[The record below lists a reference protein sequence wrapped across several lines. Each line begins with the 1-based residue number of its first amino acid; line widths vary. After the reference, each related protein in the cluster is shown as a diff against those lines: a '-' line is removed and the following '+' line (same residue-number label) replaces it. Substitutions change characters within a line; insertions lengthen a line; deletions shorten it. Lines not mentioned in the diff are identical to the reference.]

1 MIFCSGIHGVGKDY
15 FLKKI
20 EEVTGIKSYSAS
32 ELIEEYGSIK
42 FNFDKKTKDIEGNQ
56 DYLLR
61 AIRSGNLP
69 KEYILNGHFCLLN
82 SRGEPER
89 IPIEIF
95 YELSPNRII
104 ILKEKPEIIVGRR
117 MIRDRQEVSVEDT
130 KRFQDEEIAY
140 GKEVA
145 KKLEVPIAV
154 FDATKETEKAVRFI
168 SRGINENRNFMRI
181 DAK

>member
-20 EEVTGIKSYSAS
+20 EESTGVKSYLAS
-32 ELIEEYGSIK
+32 TLIEEYRRVQ
-42 FNFDKKTKDIEGNQ
+42 FDSNKRTKDISGNQ
-56 DYLLR
+56 DCLIG
-61 AIRSGNLP
+61 AIRIANLP

-89 IPIEIF
+89 IPIETF
-95 YELSPNRII
+95 YELRPNRII

-117 MIRDRQEVSVEDT
+117 MMRDRQEVSVEDT
-130 KRFQDEEIAY
+130 KRFQEEEIAY

-145 KKLEVPIAV
+145 KKLEVPIGV
-154 FDATKETEKAVRFI
+154 FNATKETIKAVRFI
-168 SRGINENRNFMRI
+168 FQGLDENRNYLRRGV
-181 DAK
+181 K

>member
-20 EEVTGIKSYSAS
+20 EEATGVKSYSAS
-32 ELIEEYGSIK
+32 TLIEEYGRVQ
-42 FNFDKKTKDIEGNQ
+42 FDSNKRTKDISGNQ
-56 DYLLR
+56 DYLIE

-89 IPIEIF
+89 IPIETF
-95 YELSPNRII
+95 YELKPNRII

-130 KRFQDEEIAY
+130 KRFQEEEIAY

-145 KKLEVPIAV
+145 KKLEVPIGV
-154 FDATKETEKAVRFI
+154 FDATKETGKAARFI
-168 SRGINENRNFMRI
+168 SRGIDENRNYLIRG
-181 DAK
+181 AK